1 MPRAYDRQQLIVD
14 RNPLDGL
21 VPELSQLPKLE
32 LPALLAFDQLWNNFV
47 RTVLDM
53 TGLNFASIEG
63 FFNSIIGQ
71 IQQFFASIGLP
82 GGGDGFTIDPND
94 FLQTL
99 LNGLHLGTGINLTG
113 PETLLESTGIGSSLD
128 ALLADITETWNAW
141 LSALTGRP
149 QQEATP
155 ALTAEQIAELMAT
168 TVANSSAL
176 AALQSAV
183 QGGLTN
189 MIASGDDFERAELNP
204 TGKPPMWAFDYSAA
218 PASNGE
224 YVLASGEMVWRDK
237 GNMANRARFRR
248 INPSDAKTF
257 TPYQRVTRVT
267 GRSVAEPSIIILG
280 LGVAAAEDHLYARVS
295 DDFSKYLVLQYDGDG
310 TVVLRYN
317 VGAGERDFNPPAV
330 ARVAKPTAG
339 TTYALECGDAGDLRS
354 FRVLRNNSTVLAY
367 EDTAGVTAQLDTL
380 TGWGWGGRA
389 VPRGGGQG
397 TPSSVH
403 SVTVTDIPPEP
414 TIGSFLHVV
423 RDTATAITK
432 PGGEVLLPAGTG
444 SFGVNKPTAGTFNNI
459 LRNSPDVTF
468 DNKFGTQTILI
479 AKPGPYKLV
488 CRITT
493 ESSVNNGDEWE
504 LLFYRITGST
514 VADRRL
520 LFRSAQVG
528 SPGAALGANPV
539 NSIEAVFQ
547 FYSQGIN
554 QQYALGFNS
563 NDSEKIIG
571 NANGDC
577 TWLTITRGV

>member
-47 RTVLDM
+47 RTVLDL
-53 TGLNFASIEG
+53 TGMNFASIEG

-82 GGGDGFTIDPND
+82 GGGDGFAVDPNE

-99 LNGLHLGTGINLTG
+99 LNGLHLGTGINLTA
-113 PETLLESTGIGSSLD
+113 PQTLLESTGIGSALD
-128 ALLADITETWNAW
+128 GLLADIAETWNLW
-141 LSALTGRP
+141 LGALTGKP
-149 QQEATP
+149 QDEAT
-155 ALTAEQIAELMAT
+155 AQLTAEQIAELMAT
-168 TVANSSAL
+168 TIANSSAL

-189 MIASGDDFERAELNP
+189 MVASGDDFERTEVNP
-204 TGKPPMWAFDYSAA
+204 AGKPQMWVSDYSAA
-218 PASNGE
+218 TATSGE
-224 YVLASGEMVWRDK
+224 YVLSSGEMVWRDR
-237 GNMANRARFRR
+237 GNTANRARFRR
-248 INPSDAKTF
+248 VNPSDAKTV
-257 TPYQRVTRVT
+257 TPYQRITRVT
-267 GRSVAEPSIIILG
+267 GRSVAESSIMLLG

-317 VGAGERDFNPPAV
+317 VGAGEKDFTPPAV

-339 TTYALECGDAGDLRS
+339 STYAIECGDAGDLRS
-354 FRVLRNNSTVLAY
+354 FRVLRNNSTVLSF
-367 EDTAGVTAQLDTL
+367 EDTAGVTAQLDAL

-423 RDTATAITK
+423 RDTTATVTK
-432 PGGEVLLPAGTG
+432 PGGEVLMPAGTG
-444 SFGVNKPTAGTFNNI
+444 TFGANRPTAGTFNNI

-468 DNKFGTQTILI
+468 DNRFGTQTILI
-479 AKPGPYKLV
+479 AKPGPYTLT

-504 LLFYRITGST
+504 LLLYRITGPG

-528 SPGAALGANPV
+528 SPGLALSANPV
-539 NSIEAVFQ
+539 NSIEAAFQ

-563 NDSEKIIG
+563 NDPEKIIG
-571 NANGDC
+571 NANGDA